1 MSLATPKHVE
11 RRQAASFMV
20 PGTSAPPT
28 FSQPP
33 ARGRGKDTLRVRV
46 LSGADLKDDMDVTGA
61 GDPYV
66 VLGVDDGPTQKTS
79 ACACTANPS
88 WGDGELFEFE
98 LPSDDCELRLQVW
111 DADLVGSDDE
121 MGDGSMRVSLQ
132 QLALIGSFYVNV
144 RISLGGTIRLQAR
157 ARARNSAAQFGA
169 QLSGAQIRRR
179 APLTL
184 SIPPAAGARL
194 RAVGARGGDRGGAAA
209 VLLAQ
214 EQGAQDRRQGATAAR
229 GAPRFAIL
237 GAIRAIRRTALTSD
251 PSHFDRSPRRSG

>member
-11 RRQAASFMV
+11 RRQAASFM
-20 PGTSAPPT
+20 GGGSTAPA
-28 FSQPP
+28 FSTAP
-33 ARGRGKDTLRVRV
+33 ATRRRVDTLRVRV
-46 LSGADLKDDMDVTGA
+46 LCGTDLKDDMDVTGA

-169 QLSGAQIRRR
+169 QLCGAQIRRR
-179 APLTL
+179 TSL
-184 SIPPAAGARL
+184 SDAFHLRRQARVFARSERAAEIAAVRLQCCWRKNKARKIVGKERL
-194 RAVGARGGDRGGAAA
+194 QRAVRRASQFSESAQFGA
-209 VLLAQ
+209 LL
-214 EQGAQDRRQGATAAR
+214 
-229 GAPRFAIL
+229 
-237 GAIRAIRRTALTSD
+237 
-251 PSHFDRSPRRSG
+251 

>member
-11 RRQAASFMV
+11 RRQAASFM
-20 PGTSAPPT
+20 GGSATLPT
-28 FSQPP
+28 FSTAP
-33 ARGRGKDTLRVRV
+33 ASRRRVDTLRVRV
-46 LSGADLKDDMDVTGA
+46 LSGTDLKDDMDVTGA

-157 ARARNSAAQFGA
+157 ARARAT
-169 QLSGAQIRRR
+169 RRR
-179 APLTL
+179 NSPRNSTARKFG
-184 SIPPAAGARL
+184 GARL
-194 RAVGARGGDRGGAAA
+194 
-209 VLLAQ
+209 
-214 EQGAQDRRQGATAAR
+214 
-229 GAPRFAIL
+229 
-237 GAIRAIRRTALTSD
+237 
-251 PSHFDRSPRRSG
+251 

>member
-11 RRQAASFMV
+11 RRQAASFM
-20 PGTSAPPT
+20 GGSATLPT
-28 FSQPP
+28 FSTAP
-33 ARGRGKDTLRVRV
+33 ASRRRVDTLRVRV
-46 LSGADLKDDMDVTGA
+46 LSGTDLKDDMDVTGA

-157 ARARNSAAQFGA
+157 ARARNSAAQFG
-169 QLSGAQIRRR
+169 G
-179 APLTL
+179 
-184 SIPPAAGARL
+184 
-194 RAVGARGGDRGGAAA
+194 
-209 VLLAQ
+209 
-214 EQGAQDRRQGATAAR
+214 
-229 GAPRFAIL
+229 
-237 GAIRAIRRTALTSD
+237 GAIRRANSAARASDAIHSSGGRRASSRGRSARRRSRRCGCSAAGGRTRRARSSARSGCSARCDATPRNSVRYPARTSLTAH
-251 PSHFDRSPRRSG
+251 PSHLDRSPRRSG

>member
-20 PGTSAPPT
+20 PGTSVPPT

-33 ARGRGKDTLRVRV
+33 ARGRGRGKDTLRVRV

-79 ACACTANPS
+79 ACACTANPD

-157 ARARNSAAQFGA
+157 ARARNSAPQFGA

-179 APLTL
+179 TPLTL
-184 SIPPAAGARL
+184 CIPPAAGARL

-214 EQGAQDRRQGATAAR
+214 EQGAQDRRQGAAAAR
-229 GAPRFAIL
+229 GATPRRAIL
-237 GAIRAIRRTALTSD
+237 CALLHTLL
-251 PSHFDRSPRRSG
+251 

>member
-11 RRQAASFMV
+11 RRQAASFM
-20 PGTSAPPT
+20 GGSATLPT
-28 FSQPP
+28 FSTAP
-33 ARGRGKDTLRVRV
+33 ASRRRVDTLRVRV

-157 ARARNSAAQFGA
+157 VFARSERAAE
-169 QLSGAQIRRR
+169 I
-179 APLTL
+179 
-184 SIPPAAGARL
+184 
-194 RAVGARGGDRGGAAA
+194 AA
-209 VLLAQ
+209 VRLQ
-214 EQGAQDRRQGATAAR
+214 CCWRKNKAR
-229 GAPRFAIL
+229 KVVGKERL
-237 GAIRAIRRTALTSD
+237 QVRAIRRTSRPQFSTAI
-251 PSHFDRSPRRSG
+251 P

>member
-11 RRQAASFMV
+11 RRQAASFM
-20 PGTSAPPT
+20 GGSATLPT
-28 FSQPP
+28 FSTAP
-33 ARGRGKDTLRVRV
+33 ASRRRVDTLRVRV

-157 ARARNSAAQFGA
+157 ARRNSARNYAARNSAAYVSDASHLRRQARVFARSERAAEIAAVRLQCCWRKNKARKIVGKERLQRAVRRASQFSAQSAQFGA
-169 QLSGAQIRRR
+169 
-179 APLTL
+179 
-184 SIPPAAGARL
+184 
-194 RAVGARGGDRGGAAA
+194 
-209 VLLAQ
+209 LL
-214 EQGAQDRRQGATAAR
+214 
-229 GAPRFAIL
+229 
-237 GAIRAIRRTALTSD
+237 
-251 PSHFDRSPRRSG
+251 

>member
-20 PGTSAPPT
+20 PGTSVPPT

-46 LSGADLKDDMDVTGA
+46 LCGTDLKDDMDVTGA

-157 ARARNSAAQFGA
+157 ARARNSAPQFGA
-169 QLSGAQIRRR
+169 QLCGAQIRRR
-179 APLTL
+179 TSL
-184 SIPPAAGARL
+184 SDAFHLRRQARVFARSERAAEIAAVRLQCCWRKNKARKIVGKERL
-194 RAVGARGGDRGGAAA
+194 QRAVRRASQFSAQSAQFGA
-209 VLLAQ
+209 LL
-214 EQGAQDRRQGATAAR
+214 
-229 GAPRFAIL
+229 
-237 GAIRAIRRTALTSD
+237 
-251 PSHFDRSPRRSG
+251 

>member
-1 MSLATPKHVE
+1 MGLFGENATPKHIE
-11 RRQAASFMV
+11 RTEVKASWFSST
-20 PGTSAPPT
+20 PAFSA
-28 FSQPP
+28 PP

-157 ARARNSAAQFGA
+157 ARALLGGAIRRRRNSARKFG
-169 QLSGAQIRRR
+169 
-179 APLTL
+179 
-184 SIPPAAGARL
+184 GARL
-194 RAVGARGGDRGGAAA
+194 
-209 VLLAQ
+209 
-214 EQGAQDRRQGATAAR
+214 
-229 GAPRFAIL
+229 
-237 GAIRAIRRTALTSD
+237 
-251 PSHFDRSPRRSG
+251 

>member
-20 PGTSAPPT
+20 PGSSMPPA

-33 ARGRGKDTLRVRV
+33 ARSASRGRGKDTLRVRV

-157 ARARNSAAQFGA
+157 AQLGAASRRAIIRRANSAAHA
-169 QLSGAQIRRR
+169 SDAIHSSGGRRASSRGRSARRR
-179 APLTL
+179 
-184 SIPPAAGARL
+184 SRRCGCSAAGARTR
-194 RAVGARGGDRGGAAA
+194 RARSSARSGCSARCD
-209 VLLAQ
+209 
-214 EQGAQDRRQGATAAR
+214 ATPRNSVRYPAR
-229 GAPRFAIL
+229 TSL
-237 GAIRAIRRTALTSD
+237 TAH
-251 PSHFDRSPRRSG
+251 PSHLDRSPRRSG

>member
-11 RRQAASFMV
+11 RRQAASFMG
-20 PGTSAPPT
+20 GTSMPPT